1 MTEEERKGKEN
12 RGSKENRERVSFQ
25 NVLKQTKSVRGP
37 RSQQDTRTPSLQ
49 ALGSFFRPW
58 KEGKFQGGVK
68 TFERERETRE
78 RGRERRQGREKK
90 RMDGKR
96 DQGVK

>member
-1 MTEEERKGKEN
+1 M
-12 RGSKENRERVSFQ
+12 
-25 NVLKQTKSVRGP
+25 RGP
-37 RSQQDTRTPSLQ
+37 RSQQGTRTPSLQ

-68 TFERERETRE
+68 TFEREREREKGWRRE
-78 RGRERRQGREKK
+78 RERDEERERERME